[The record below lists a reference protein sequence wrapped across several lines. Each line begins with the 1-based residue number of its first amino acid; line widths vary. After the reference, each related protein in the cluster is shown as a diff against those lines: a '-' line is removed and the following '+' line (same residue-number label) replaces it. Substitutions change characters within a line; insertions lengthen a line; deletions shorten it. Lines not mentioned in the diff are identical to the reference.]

1 MFEQFKVLTEMIEG
15 KREREREREKEKMT
29 IGPSMIRVKTMNTRI
44 P

>member
-1 MFEQFKVLTEMIEG
+1 MFEQFKVLAGMIEG
-15 KREREREREKEKMT
+15 EREKEKLT

>member
-15 KREREREREKEKMT
+15 KREREREKEKMT